1 MLKKLIENVFKKNF
15 ISMIY
20 LFNRVGK
27 INIVSIVVIWW

>member
-1 MLKKLIENVFKKNF
+1 MLKKKI

>member
-1 MLKKLIENVFKKNF
+1 MFKKKNF

>member
-1 MLKKLIENVFKKNF
+1 MLKKKKF